1 MVADCLLYSAA
12 MEYLHMVENFT
23 VRPVLTEWLSAVA
36 SHLDLDSY
44 ILSGIAILCVSR
56 LT

>member
-1 MVADCLLYSAA
+1 MADSLSCPLA
-12 MEYLHMVENFT
+12 MEGLHIVEDTT
-23 VRPVLTEWLSAVA
+23 VHPVLTEWFSVVA

-44 ILSGIAILCVSR
+44 ILSGVAILCVSR